1 MYLRAGNTACPL
13 SQVLRTFMSIPPT
26 SFKLVEIDQFI
37 ERLQEGREYVFK
49 ADRKIDRREVYPY
62 TCADGRVC
70 GSVSAWNYFK
80 Q

>member
-1 MYLRAGNTACPL
+1 
-13 SQVLRTFMSIPPT
+13 MSLAPT
-26 SFKLVEIDQFI
+26 SFKLVGIDQFI

-49 ADRKIDRREVYPY
+49 TTCEVDRREVYPY

-70 GSVSAWNYFK
+70 GSVSAWNYIK